1 MIKRIFL
8 VLSLVVLAAVGVV
21 ISLGA
26 GWFGSNENAGTPRA
40 ERVPQ
45 IVLDER
51 LLRQQ
56 RVTDPVAK
64 QILFGDLHVHTTFSY
79 DAFVSSLP
87 IAGGDIGPHTVAD
100 ACDFARY
107 CSALDFWSVNDH
119 AEQITPRMWRET
131 VETVNQC
138 NALAGSASNP
148 DLVTFLGWE
157 WTQTGPTAA
166 RHFGHKNVILKDMQT
181 IPERPRAV

>member
-21 ISLGA
+21 ISLGT
-26 GWFGSNENAGTPRA
+26 GWFGSNENAGTPQA

-51 LLRQQ
+51 LVRQQ
-56 RVTDPVAK
+56 RVADPAAK

-87 IAGGDIGPHTVAD
+87 IAGGDKDDLAD
-100 ACDFARY
+100 P
-107 CSALDFWSVNDH
+107 L
-119 AEQITPRMWRET
+119 I
-131 VETVNQC
+131 
-138 NALAGSASNP
+138 
-148 DLVTFLGWE
+148 
-157 WTQTGPTAA
+157 
-166 RHFGHKNVILKDMQT
+166 
-181 IPERPRAV
+181 RAQ